1 MVYNPS
7 DKWINPA
14 YSTYRG
20 KFRSQISY
28 LWTDAATVARAV
40 REENGSEDKES
51 AERGLRCAKRWKSR
65 ETLCF
70 SPVSGGSKSRLAKA
84 AGAEPSG
91 RMRDQN
97 EAHFENK
104 MHKTP
109 QVHSTLDVEM
119 SKSARRCGTSTC

>member
-20 KFRSQISY
+20 KFRSQISD

-109 QVHSTLDVEM
+109 KVHSTLDVEM

>member
-20 KFRSQISY
+20 KLRSQISD

-97 EAHFENK
+97 EAHVEDK

-109 QVHSTLDVEM
+109 QVHSTFG
-119 SKSARRCGTSTC
+119 R

>member
-1 MVYNPS
+1 VVYNPS

-20 KFRSQISY
+20 KFRSQISD